1 MKKNRLS
8 KLFEERKKYIIM
20 FVIIVAII
28 TAFSIKNI
36 NKAVSVE
43 AYNINPG
50 TLKDTYKENAVISF
64 GKGYHI
70 LSKVNGNIK
79 EVLVDENT
87 AVKKGDVLVRISNR
101 DLVYQKQLRQS
112 NLDSYMA
119 KKEESD
125 IGKLMAT
132 SPMEYINGLGSSL
145 ESARAAYEAAQTEY
159 NAKQA
164 LYESQSISLMELESA
179 KASFE
184 SAKSN
189 FETASSRLEESN
201 KYLKSLKD
209 EGLSEKDIS
218 KKFYES
224 TKKQLEA
231 AIDAEKTAIAQLD
244 MQIADC
250 EVKSEYDGIVSS
262 VPAKNISMA
271 ASGQELA
278 VVDTDNN
285 EYRLECSVLT
295 DVIPY
300 LHVGDEMEAE
310 FDLRGTKKVYKG
322 KISEIYDFATEDK
335 SPLGLKEYRV
345 KLVATLNDV
354 GEDNILKNGYGVDA
368 IFTLYKNDN
377 VIAVP
382 LGAVFTENESDYV
395 FKIDEGRAKKIPV
408 TVSYKSST
416 EAVISEGLQKGD
428 KVIINSDEEKIND
441 GVKVR
446 AK

>member
-1 MKKNRLS
+1 MKKNSLS
-8 KLFEERKKYIIM
+8 KLFEGRKKYIIM
-20 FVIIVAII
+20 LVIIAAII

-43 AYNINPG
+43 AYSINPG
-50 TLKDTYKENAVISF
+50 TLNDTYKENAVISF

-87 AVKKGDVLVRISNR
+87 AVKKGDVLVRISDR

-125 IGKLMAT
+125 IGKLMTT

-189 FETASSRLEESN
+189 FETASSRLDESN
-201 KYLKSLKD
+201 KYLKSLKA

-218 KKFYES
+218 KRFYES

-271 ASGQELA
+271 VPGQELA

-382 LGAVFTENESDYV
+382 LGAVFTENDSDYV
-395 FKIDEGRAKKIPV
+395 FKIEEGRAKKTPV

-416 EAVISEGLQKGD
+416 EAVISEGLQKDD

>member
-1 MKKNRLS
+1 MKKNSLS
-8 KLFEERKKYIIM
+8 KLFEGRKKYIIM
-20 FVIIVAII
+20 FVIIAAII

-43 AYNINPG
+43 VYSINFG
-50 TLKDTYKENAVISF
+50 TLNDTYKENAVISF

-79 EVLVDENT
+79 EVLVDENS
-87 AVKKGDVLVRISNR
+87 AVKKGDVLVRISDR

-125 IGKLMAT
+125 IGKLMTT

-189 FETASSRLEESN
+189 FETASSRLDESN

-271 ASGQELA
+271 VPGQELV

-382 LGAVFTENESDYV
+382 LGAVFTENDSDYV
-395 FKIDEGRAKKIPV
+395 FKIEEGRAKKTPV

-416 EAVISEGLQKGD
+416 EAVISEGLQKD
-428 KVIINSDEEKIND
+428 DRVIINSDEEKIND

>member
-1 MKKNRLS
+1 MKKNSLS
-8 KLFEERKKYIIM
+8 KLFEGRKKYIIM
-20 FVIIVAII
+20 LVIIAAII

-43 AYNINPG
+43 AYSINPG
-50 TLKDTYKENAVISF
+50 TLNDTYKENAVISF

-79 EVLVDENT
+79 EVLVDENS
-87 AVKKGDVLVRISNR
+87 AVKKGDVLVRISDR

-125 IGKLMAT
+125 IGKLMTT
-132 SPMEYINGLGSSL
+132 SPMEYINGLNSSL

-189 FETASSRLEESN
+189 FETASSRLDESN

-271 ASGQELA
+271 VPGQELV

-382 LGAVFTENESDYV
+382 LGAVFTENDSDYV
-395 FKIDEGRAKKIPV
+395 FKIEEGRAKKTPV

-416 EAVISEGLQKGD
+416 EAVISDGLQKDD

>member
-1 MKKNRLS
+1 MKKNSLS
-8 KLFEERKKYIIM
+8 KLFEGRKKYIIM
-20 FVIIVAII
+20 LVIIAAII

-43 AYNINPG
+43 AYSINFG
-50 TLKDTYKENAVISF
+50 TLNDTYKENAVISF

-79 EVLVDENT
+79 EVLVDENS
-87 AVKKGDVLVRISNR
+87 AVKKGDVLVRISDR

-125 IGKLMAT
+125 IGKLMTT
-132 SPMEYINGLGSSL
+132 SPMEYINGLSSSL

-189 FETASSRLEESN
+189 FETASSRFDESN

-271 ASGQELA
+271 VPGQELA

-310 FDLRGTKKVYKG
+310 FDLRGTH
-322 KISEIYDFATEDK
+322 
-335 SPLGLKEYRV
+335 
-345 KLVATLNDV
+345 
-354 GEDNILKNGYGVDA
+354 
-368 IFTLYKNDN
+368 
-377 VIAVP
+377 
-382 LGAVFTENESDYV
+382 
-395 FKIDEGRAKKIPV
+395 
-408 TVSYKSST
+408 
-416 EAVISEGLQKGD
+416 
-428 KVIINSDEEKIND
+428 
-441 GVKVR
+441 
-446 AK
+446 